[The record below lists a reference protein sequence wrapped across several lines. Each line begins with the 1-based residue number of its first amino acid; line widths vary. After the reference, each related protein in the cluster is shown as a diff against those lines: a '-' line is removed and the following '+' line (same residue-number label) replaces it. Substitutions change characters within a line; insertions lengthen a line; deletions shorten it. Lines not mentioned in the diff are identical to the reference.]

1 MHLGRYFASVKSRR
15 LPPLSHRCRGQ
26 GMPTSNIINRGTWWS
41 SGAPLISLTRPLPTR
56 LHHIFGLFF
65 RTARMPCYAIR
76 LLAAAYLALVLTSSY
91 HNSIWGVA
99 GRWDPGRYYIAWGT
113 ISATNDQ
120 DFSVFGI
127 SDRPSVSYERRHLGR
142 SWGILSLLWSLIKT
156 DKIIGHQAL
165 GGVLPLADNS
175 FGRRL
180 RIQRDVSSASSRI
193 SFPKSKVLFK

>member
-1 MHLGRYFASVKSRR
+1 MILRSPINITNAA
-15 LPPLSHRCRGQ
+15 PPN
-26 GMPTSNIINRGTWWS
+26 PTAPHFRVIFPNRPH
-41 SGAPLISLTRPLPTR
+41 A
-56 LHHIFGLFF
+56 
-65 RTARMPCYAIR
+65 MPCYAIR

-142 SWGILSLLWSLIKT
+142 SWGILSLLWSLIKM
-156 DKIIGHQAL
+156 DKIIGHQQGWEA
-165 GGVLPLADNS
+165 VLPLADNS
-175 FGRRL
+175 SGRL
-180 RIQRDVSSASSRI
+180 WICWDVKLPACGM
-193 SFPKSKVLFK
+193 SFLIYQSYKLSN